1 MADLGRNDPCPC
13 GSGKKYKKCCLL
25 KTYVEIGKEESIKQ
39 RLVQDILAFA
49 KKRFGN
55 YIDDAYDYFWNGFDP
70 RKNLSNELFRFS
82 DINFWEWL
90 VYDWIPDEEDG
101 RTLIE
106 HFKEN
111 NKKLSLDEL
120 KVLNMMNN
128 AVISLYEVQDVFFEK
143 GLLLKDLLMGGE
155 YDVREKMATRSAR
168 KWDIFAGRLLH
179 VDGIYILSGAVYP
192 YHVRRKEDIIK
203 TINKWFKEYK
213 RDYPEATM
221 DDFLKSESDMFNFFW
236 YSPVI
241 NPPEIKLATTSG
253 EPFLLSKAI
262 FEIKDKDRVIEGLKR
277 VKEFEQ
283 KDDEFIWYDERDED
297 GSATVLGRIEIKDN
311 KLTLECNSKERLQ
324 KGKEIILKHIS
335 GSIIHKVDT
344 FQDPFKAM
352 ESLKDIPEKK
362 VEDEIPPEIKQE
374 LYTQFMKRHCEKWL
388 NMKIPA
394 LNGKTPFEAVKTEKG
409 RQKVIELLK
418 SFENT
423 EEHNK
428 REGRP
433 YYDISWMWER
443 LGLNRE
449 V

>member
-1 MADLGRNDPCPC
+1 MANIGRNDPCPC
-13 GSGKKYKKCCLL
+13 SSGKKYKKCCLA

-39 RLVQDILAFA
+39 GLVQEILAFA
-49 KKRFGN
+49 KKRFGD
-55 YIDDAYDYFWNGFDP
+55 YIDNAYDYFWDDFDP
-70 RKNLSNELFRFS
+70 ERNLSEELFRFS
-82 DINFWEWL
+82 DINFWEWF
-90 VYDWIPDEEDG
+90 VYDWIPDEKDS

-179 VDGIYILSGAVYP
+179 VDGKYILSGAIYP
-192 YHVRRKEDIIK
+192 YSVRQKEGIIK
-203 TINKWFKEYK
+203 AINKWFKDYK
-213 RDYPEATM
+213 KDYPDGTM

-241 NPPEIKLATTSG
+241 NPPEIKLATISG
-253 EPFLLSKAI
+253 EALLLSEAI
-262 FEIKDKDRVIEGLKR
+262 FEIKDRDRVIEGLKR
-277 VKEFEQ
+277 VKEFRQE
-283 KDDEFIWYDERDED
+283 DGEFVWLAERDED

-311 KLTLECNSKERLQ
+311 KLTLECNSKKRLS
-324 KGKEIILKHIS
+324 KGKEIILKHIDEF
-335 GSIIHKVDT
+335 IVHKIDT

-352 ESLKDIPEKK
+352 KTLKDMPEKE
-362 VEDEIPPEIKQE
+362 VEDEIPFEIKQE
-374 LYTQFMKRHCEKWL
+374 LYTQFMKKHCEKWL
-388 NMKIPA
+388 NMKIHA
-394 LNGKTPFEAVKTEKG
+394 LNGKTPVESVRTEKG

-433 YYDISWMWER
+433 YCDISWMWER
-443 LGLNRE
+443 LGLVRE